1 MLYGSIYTKKKPFK
15 FLPPTNLLYVF
26 SLMRIVNKLFNIPC
40 VSTGTI
46 GHKQID
52 TSSVHVHAWSITINI
67 FNEQMSP
74 FLSYFL
80 TEYDDN
86 LT

>member
-1 MLYGSIYTKKKPFK
+1 
-15 FLPPTNLLYVF
+15 
-26 SLMRIVNKLFNIPC
+26 MRIVNKLFNISS

-52 TSSVHVHAWSITINI
+52 TSSVHVHAWSITNNV

>member
-1 MLYGSIYTKKKPFK
+1 
-15 FLPPTNLLYVF
+15 
-26 SLMRIVNKLFNIPC
+26 MRIVNKLFNIPC

-52 TSSVHVHAWSITINI
+52 TSSVHVHAWSITINV
-67 FNEQMSP
+67 FHEQMSP

-80 TEYDDN
+80 IEYDDN